1 MHVIVCISVLYCNSK
16 QSYVFFGAQLAAHF
30 FIMRVILMSQE
41 FGDRLRYFRT
51 HKTKYSQKQVADMLG
66 VERST
71 YTKYESGATEP
82 SITVLRKL
90 KQIYNV
96 SYDELLHSD
105 ADQLYYEYL
114 LTNGFSDAELTDT
127 KTMSDFFSVFLR
139 VAGSPALLKEIN
151 KMLKEYDGA

>member
-1 MHVIVCISVLYCNSK
+1 
-16 QSYVFFGAQLAAHF
+16 
-30 FIMRVILMSQE
+30 
-41 FGDRLRYFRT
+41 
-51 HKTKYSQKQVADMLG
+51 MLG

-71 YTKYESGATEP
+71 YTKYESGSTEP

-96 SYDELLHSD
+96 SYDELLNSD

-139 VAGSPALLKEIN
+139 VAGSPSLLKEIN
-151 KMLKEYDGA
+151 KKLKEYDGA